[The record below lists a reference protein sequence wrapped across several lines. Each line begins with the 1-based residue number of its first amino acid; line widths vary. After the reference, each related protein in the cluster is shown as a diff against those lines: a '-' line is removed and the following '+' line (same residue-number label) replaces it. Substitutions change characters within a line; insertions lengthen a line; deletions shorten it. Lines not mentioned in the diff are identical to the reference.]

1 MPASTSFTSRAPK
14 LCIHKPTGQAF
25 IFVGG
30 HRVYLGRHDRPETTQ
45 KYHQVVAEMLA
56 SGGLPAP
63 EPQMLTVKELVSR
76 FWVWAENYYINPD
89 GALSAETLKF
99 QRAFKPLCEL
109 YADTPAVSFGPRALQ
124 AVRQKMI
131 ELGWCRT
138 SINKHVQLIKT
149 LFRWGTEQELLSGEV
164 YHALQAVA
172 GLRRGRTNAQESA
185 PVRPVPIE
193 HVNAIKPFVSRQVWA
208 IIQLQLLTAARAG
221 ELVGLRPCD
230 IDRSGKVWTFVP
242 DEHKTAHHGHRR
254 TIYFGPKAQE
264 VLAPFLLRPA
274 EQHLFSPAE
283 AEAERRRERHARR
296 KTPLSCGNRPGS
308 NRAASP
314 KRSPGDVY
322 DVAAYRRA
330 IDRGCDLADKVAKA
344 AREGKDGDADVRLV
358 PHWHPHQ
365 LRHTAATELR
375 KEFGLEAARVI
386 LGHRSASIT
395 EVYAELD
402 RAKAL
407 DTILKVG

>member
-1 MPASTSFTSRAPK
+1 
-14 LCIHKPTGQAF
+14 
-25 IFVGG
+25 
-30 HRVYLGRHDRPETTQ
+30 
-45 KYHQVVAEMLA
+45 MLA

-63 EPQMLTVKELVSR
+63 QPHMLTVKELVSR

-89 GALSAETLKF
+89 GKLSAETLKF

-109 YADTPAVSFGPRALQ
+109 YADVPAISFGPRALQ

-138 SINKHVQLIKT
+138 SINKHVQLIKA
-149 LFRWGTEQELLSGEV
+149 LFRWGTEQELLPGEIH
-164 YHALQAVA
+164 HALQAVA
-172 GLRRGRTNAQESA
+172 GLRRGRTNAQESE
-185 PVRPVPIE
+185 PVRPVAIE
-193 HVNAIKPFVSRQVWA
+193 HVNAVKPFVSRQVWTL
-208 IIQLQLLTAARAG
+208 IQLQLLTAARAG
-221 ELVGLRPCD
+221 ELVNLRPCD
-230 IDRSGKVWTFVP
+230 IDRSGKVWTFTP
-242 DEHKTAHHGHRR
+242 DGHKTAHHGHHR

-264 VLAPFLLRPA
+264 VLAPFLLRP
-274 EQHLFSPAE
+274 EDKYLFSPAE
-283 AEAERRRERHARR
+283 AQAERRRERHAKR
-296 KTPLSCGNRPGS
+296 KTPLSCGNRPGI
-308 NRAASP
+308 NCKASP
-314 KRSPGDVY
+314 QRMPGDVY

-330 IDRGCDLADKVAKA
+330 ITRACDLADKA
-344 AREGKDGDADVRLV
+344 ARKSADAGPEARLV